1 MAAIAT
7 TNAAG
12 RPKRKRQRRR
22 RTNVASD
29 DSDSS
34 SSDSSSSSSSSD
46 SDSEDEAP
54 KAAPAAAVAASS
66 SSSSGSS
73 SDDSDD
79 SSGAESDSSSGSD
92 LSFLG
97 EGIAD
102 GGRRRGR
109 GRRRAAA
116 AAAATSGTTTNGGDS
131 VMNDGTMQHPS
142 STTTNTGPR
151 RAPYPERSP
160 SPASKLAR
168 LDPREFVPL
177 GTGIFPLLENRIRAV
192 DGGGGLLSKGSKAPK
207 PDEAANEQ
215 ETTATG
221 GEGAQI
227 LEGLVAGD
235 ADAAQM
241 KDAQQEQDAA
251 GEATR
256 KRQDR
261 FGDWWRARLVSEF
274 EGDLGKLAAE
284 PGLTPSRLSLLLT
297 SLTTLSSLHTSSTA
311 PASSIWAH
319 NPNASLDPLAGLPT
333 PQGAD
338 ALVDAAGAGEEWAA
352 TRVGGEGDVQV
363 GEEGVVADEQR
374 TAALAAAAAASS
386 EGGKKSK
393 KEKKQRKSL
402 GAVGQEAS
410 PSTAAAPAAT
420 AAEVDGVA
428 KLKESAEVA
437 VASSPAKKE
446 KKSKKKGRKSGLSEA
461 GGDQMDLDA

>member
-1 MAAIAT
+1 MMVDGT
-7 TNAAG
+7 T
-12 RPKRKRQRRR
+12 QH
-22 RTNVASD
+22 
-29 DSDSS
+29 
-34 SSDSSSSSSSSD
+34 
-46 SDSEDEAP
+46 
-54 KAAPAAAVAASS
+54 ASS
-66 SSSSGSS
+66 
-73 SDDSDD
+73 
-79 SSGAESDSSSGSD
+79 
-92 LSFLG
+92 
-97 EGIAD
+97 IA
-102 GGRRRGR
+102 
-109 GRRRAAA
+109 
-116 AAAATSGTTTNGGDS
+116 
-131 VMNDGTMQHPS
+131 
-142 STTTNTGPR
+142 TGPR

-192 DGGGGLLSKGSKAPK
+192 NGGGSSTKGGKASKT
-207 PDEAANEQ
+207 DDVANEQ

-221 GEGAQI
+221 GEGVQI

-251 GEATR
+251 VEATR
-256 KRQDR
+256 KRQGR

-274 EGDLGKLAAE
+274 EGDLGKLAAVRPFFHYTVPLGCQFSKLCSLAIRTPIRLIQE
-284 PGLTPSRLSLLLT
+284 PGLTPTRLSLLLT

-319 NPNASLDPLAGLPT
+319 NPNASLDPLAGLPA

-338 ALVDAAGAGEEWAA
+338 ALVDAAGAGEEWAS

-374 TAALAAAAAASS
+374 TAALAAAAASS

-393 KEKKQRKSL
+393 KEKKLRKSL
-402 GAVGQEAS
+402 GTVGQEAS
-410 PSTAAAPAAT
+410 PSSAAAPAPAAAV

-428 KLKESAEVA
+428 QQKEVA

-461 GGDQMDLDA
+461 GGDQMDVDA

>member
-1 MAAIAT
+1 MAAAAT

-29 DSDSS
+29 VSDSS
-34 SSDSSSSSSSSD
+34 SSSSDSSSSSSD

-54 KAAPAAAVAASS
+54 KAAASAAAVAASS
-66 SSSSGSS
+66 SSSSSSS

-116 AAAATSGTTTNGGDS
+116 AAAATTGTTTNGGDS
-131 VMNDGTMQHPS
+131 AMNDGTTQHAS
-142 STTTNTGPR
+142 STTTNIGPR

-192 DGGGGLLSKGSKAPK
+192 NGGASSTKGSKAPK
-207 PDEAANEQ
+207 PDEAAAEQ
-215 ETTATG
+215 EITATG
-221 GEGAQI
+221 GQEGQI

-235 ADAAQM
+235 ADAAQQ
-241 KDAQQEQDAA
+241 KDTQQEQDAA
-251 GEATR
+251 VVEATR

-333 PQGAD
+333 DQGAN
-338 ALVDAAGAGEEWAA
+338 ALVDAAGAGEEWAS

-374 TAALAAAAAASS
+374 TAALAAVAAAASS

-393 KEKKQRKSL
+393 KEKKSRKSL
-402 GAVGQEAS
+402 GAAGQEAS
-410 PSTAAAPAAT
+410 APSTPEPT
-420 AAEVDGVA
+420 EVDGVA
-428 KLKESAEVA
+428 KQKKENAEVP

>member
-274 EGDLGKLAAE
+274 EGDLGKLAAVRF
-284 PGLTPSRLSLLLT
+284 PLPITLGFPSVLTLGLCISISHSAGTRFDSESTFPPPHVAHDPLLAPHSLDRPCLLDLGPAST
-297 SLTTLSSLHTSSTA
+297 RSPACPHLKVQMLSSMLRERA
-311 PASSIWAH
+311 
-319 NPNASLDPLAGLPT
+319 
-333 PQGAD
+333 
-338 ALVDAAGAGEEWAA
+338 
-352 TRVGGEGDVQV
+352 
-363 GEEGVVADEQR
+363 
-374 TAALAAAAAASS
+374 
-386 EGGKKSK
+386 
-393 KEKKQRKSL
+393 
-402 GAVGQEAS
+402 
-410 PSTAAAPAAT
+410 
-420 AAEVDGVA
+420 
-428 KLKESAEVA
+428 
-437 VASSPAKKE
+437 
-446 KKSKKKGRKSGLSEA
+446 KSGLRR
-461 GGDQMDLDA
+461 G

>member
-1 MAAIAT
+1 MPPARRLG
-7 TNAAG
+7 NG
-12 RPKRKRQRRR
+12 R
-22 RTNVASD
+22 TV
-29 DSDSS
+29 
-34 SSDSSSSSSSSD
+34 
-46 SDSEDEAP
+46 SEIGGELGLL
-54 KAAPAAAVAASS
+54 ASS
-66 SSSSGSS
+66 KETWANSPRCVFRSRSR
-73 SDDSDD
+73 SDFQVYS
-79 SSGAESDSSSGSD
+79 
-92 LSFLG
+92 LSVFVSPFL
-97 EGIAD
+97 
-102 GGRRRGR
+102 
-109 GRRRAAA
+109 
-116 AAAATSGTTTNGGDS
+116 
-131 VMNDGTMQHPS
+131 
-142 STTTNTGPR
+142 
-151 RAPYPERSP
+151 
-160 SPASKLAR
+160 
-168 LDPREFVPL
+168 
-177 GTGIFPLLENRIRAV
+177 
-192 DGGGGLLSKGSKAPK
+192 
-207 PDEAANEQ
+207 
-215 ETTATG
+215 
-221 GEGAQI
+221 I
-227 LEGLVAGD
+227 L
-235 ADAAQM
+235 Q
-241 KDAQQEQDAA
+241 
-251 GEATR
+251 
-256 KRQDR
+256 
-261 FGDWWRARLVSEF
+261 
-274 EGDLGKLAAE
+274 E

-333 PQGAD
+333 PQGTD
-338 ALVDAAGAGEEWAA
+338 ALVDAAGAGEEWAS